1 MKYFVAGAQFRVT
14 PIAGLAQA
22 RELLRPV
29 RCRVIDDCGHMAPY
43 ELAPQT
49 SPNNWRRSPLPR
61 QIGSNHDF

>member
-43 ELAPQT
+43 ERPADVAEQLAAFAT
-49 SPNNWRRSPLPR
+49 SPPDRLES
-61 QIGSNHDF
+61 